1 MIHTDSMAAAH
12 DKRTDDWAS
21 PEHFQRYG
29 HRYAAKIGA
38 EIQREESRQ
47 WTVQSKE
54 EPKSEN
60 EAPAPS
66 TMLTKDTKDE
76 EARSVLPRGS
86 VTQQNIT
93 KLAPIATRSTAART
107 VNPTTDGAY
116 VCRDQICSHPNIE
129 FCVGRALAAAMVF
142 HSRKILARASTAAA
156 QYSAH
161 P

>member
-1 MIHTDSMAAAH
+1 MTCPGLFLTRLSVLIHTDSMAAAH
-12 DKRTDDWAS
+12 DKRTDEWAS

-86 VTQQNIT
+86 VIQQNIT
-93 KLAPIATRSTAART
+93 KLASIATRSTTART
-107 VNPTTDGAY
+107 VNPTTDGGQTSAAT
-116 VCRDQICSHPNIE
+116 RFTI
-129 FCVGRALAAAMVF
+129 LAAKRVMDRVMKA
-142 HSRKILARASTAAA
+142 TAL
-156 QYSAH
+156 Q
-161 P
+161 PWRG